1 MKKTE
6 DMFEI
11 LKKDVEIPDVV
22 MKKAEGAFEKIQGEA
37 KIQEKTKITPLS
49 PKKTRK
55 KIPAKR
61 MFLVA
66 AAVILGAGGVTAGA
80 AAYMRWS
87 KTASEGMLASEETQ
101 KKMEE
106 TKLAVP
112 VNKSDTQNG
121 VTVTVS
127 QTIVDSYYA
136 HIIFK
141 VEGYDAG
148 EGKQPFFETDTVVV
162 DGYDPWKDP
171 YDEKRHFGS
180 GGDWYNGVTMGEDGR
195 AVRISDGKPLDE
207 IEDYQ
212 DNYKLEDGSYEYRL
226 TLTHTADKDY
236 FMGKP
241 IHLELHN
248 LGTAEKEDLT
258 NVIDATWS
266 FDWVLEGSPEKKEYD
281 LNASIGDTGVTVKH
295 VEISPISLNVTYDFP
310 KKIYNKMDNSSG
322 MLFFPDGV
330 RLKDGT
336 ELKTI
341 YLGPGTNGYISE
353 NEYFIAFPVDRI
365 LDTDEID
372 ALLVRK
378 GVDGGDR
385 YVIPLES

>member
-6 DMFEI
+6 DMFEV
-11 LKKDVEIPDVV
+11 LKRDVEIPDIV
-22 MKKAEGAFEKIQGEA
+22 MKKAEGAFAKIQGEA
-37 KIQEKTKITPLS
+37 KVQEKTKITPLS
-49 PKKTRK
+49 PKTKRK
-55 KIPAKR
+55 KISAKR

>member
-6 DMFEI
+6 DMFEV
-11 LKKDVEIPDVV
+11 LKRDVEIPDIV
-22 MKKAEGAFEKIQGEA
+22 MKKAEGAFAKIQGEA
-37 KIQEKTKITPLS
+37 KVQEKTKITSLS
-49 PKKTRK
+49 PKTKRK

-61 MFLVA
+61 LFLVA
-66 AAVILGAGGVTAGA
+66 AAVMLGAGGVTAGA

-106 TKLAVP
+106 TKLTVP

>member
-6 DMFEI
+6 DMLEI
-11 LKKDVEIPDVV
+11 LKRDVEIPDIV
-22 MKKAEGAFEKIQGEA
+22 MKKAEGAFAKIQGEA
-37 KIQEKTKITPLS
+37 KVQEKTKITPLS

-66 AAVILGAGGVTAGA
+66 AAVMLGAGGVTAGA

-226 TLTHTADKDY
+226 TLTNTADKDY

>member
-6 DMFEI
+6 DMLEI
-11 LKKDVEIPDVV
+11 LKRDVEIPDIV
-22 MKKAEGAFEKIQGEA
+22 MKKAEGAFAKIQGEA
-37 KIQEKTKITPLS
+37 KVQEKTKITPLS

-66 AAVILGAGGVTAGA
+66 AAGMLGAGGVTAGA

>member
-6 DMFEI
+6 DMLEI
-11 LKKDVEIPDVV
+11 LKRDVEIPEVV
-22 MKKAEGAFEKIQGEA
+22 MKKAEGTFAKIQGEA
-37 KIQEKTKITPLS
+37 KVQEKTKITPLS
-49 PKKTRK
+49 PKTKRK

-236 FMGKP
+236 FVGKP
-241 IHLELHN
+241 IHVELHN
-248 LGTAEKEDLT
+248 LGIAEKADFT
-258 NVIDATWS
+258 NAIDATWS